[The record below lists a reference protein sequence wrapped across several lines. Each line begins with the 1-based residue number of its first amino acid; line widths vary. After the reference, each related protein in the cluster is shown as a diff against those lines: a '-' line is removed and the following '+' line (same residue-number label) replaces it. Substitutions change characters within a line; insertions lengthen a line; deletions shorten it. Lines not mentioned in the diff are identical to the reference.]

1 MARESPFTISCA
13 RVRSSWLVKPH
24 VAKNYQR
31 RQVLQGKT
39 MQKMPR
45 SLLVLAISAALC
57 LQGTGTLAADGGGLF
72 SKKGLSQIFGGA
84 LGAAAGVLLAEKL
97 AKDDGKRLGL
107 SKEEIAKRKRGYA
120 ISLGL
125 AGLAVGGALGGTVYD
140 KLSEQGK
147 KQREKALMTAAA
159 SAQVQRYG
167 EPTAPQIAG
176 IVTPG
181 TPYQVQTSNQECI
194 DLEDRLSEGGS
205 ADAIFVKMCR
215 SLPNGQWGQVTT

>member
-1 MARESPFTISCA
+1 
-13 RVRSSWLVKPH
+13 
-24 VAKNYQR
+24 
-31 RQVLQGKT
+31 
-39 MQKMPR
+39 MQKVPR
-45 SLLVLAISAALC
+45 SFLVLAISAALC
-57 LQGTGTLAADGGGLF
+57 LQGSGTLAADGGGLF
-72 SKKGLSQIFGGA
+72 GKKGLSDLTSGKGASQVLGGA
-84 LGAAAGVLLAEKL
+84 LGAAAGVLLADKL

-107 SKEEIAKRKRGYA
+107 SKQEIAKRKRGYA

-215 SLPNGQWGQVTT
+215 SLPNGEWGQVTT